1 MQNLKVVFVRCCLRN
16 EVVEMAL
23 KLSDCNSLLSNE
35 KIRKAAV
42 VIGAAL
48 MVLIFLSTLLPTES
62 TEPVPEEDAA
72 AIEQQLEQRLEALLS
87 EIEGV
92 SSPTVMVTLD
102 STTERVY
109 ARDSRNGESSSAND
123 GSSSGSLDS
132 ESTVVLIGNGSD
144 KAALEESTILP
155 KVRGVAVVCSGAQS
169 PAIKEKVVNTVA
181 GVLCI
186 SSSRVYVT
194 Y

>member
-1 MQNLKVVFVRCCLRN
+1 MRVVQ
-16 EVVEMAL
+16 MGL
-23 KLSDCNSLLSNE
+23 KLSDCSGLLSAE
-35 KIRKAAV
+35 KFRKAAV
-42 VIGAAL
+42 IVGAAL
-48 MVLIFLSTLLPTES
+48 MVLLFLGTLIPDSAEAAPTE
-62 TEPVPEEDAA
+62 EDTAA
-72 AIEQQLEQRLEALLS
+72 MEQQLEQRLEALLS
-87 EIEGV
+87 QIEGV
-92 SSPTVMVTLD
+92 SSPTGMVTLD

-109 ARDSRNGESSSAND
+109 ARDSKNGESSAQNE
-123 GSSSGSLDS
+123 GSLSGSLDS
-132 ESTVVLIGNGSD
+132 ESTVVIVGSGSD
-144 KAALEESTILP
+144 KAALEQSTILP